1 MWEVLSES
9 VHSIIVGGIVSSGE
23 QSSKHGQVV
32 PSIVTTVFWQ
42 LSQKWKIQWTKMHF
56 LYVLFQ
62 FMWYKQITLIDP
74 DDHSEW
80 RTTLNPVCQ
89 MYIHNSAGYASAE
102 FDNTTYA
109 SFIKNCLV
117 PYVARMATCA
127 SQVPHIDCSIVY
139 SWRSLRQKLTSS
151 TANLEGCH
159 VHFICGP

>member
-1 MWEVLSES
+1 
-9 VHSIIVGGIVSSGE
+9 
-23 QSSKHGQVV
+23 
-32 PSIVTTVFWQ
+32 
-42 LSQKWKIQWTKMHF
+42 MHF

-117 PYVARMATCA
+117 PYVTRMATCA

-151 TANLEGCH
+151 TANLEGCPFH
-159 VHFICGP
+159 LRSIDRIYPSRKMTKQKCHWIIFHATFDFKSTPNQGLKTIYIRFVTTLPMARRN